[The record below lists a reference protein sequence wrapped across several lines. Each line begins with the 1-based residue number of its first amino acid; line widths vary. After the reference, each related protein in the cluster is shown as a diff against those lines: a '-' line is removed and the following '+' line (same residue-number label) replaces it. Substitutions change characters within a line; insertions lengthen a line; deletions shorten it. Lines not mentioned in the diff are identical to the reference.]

1 MRSLLVILS
10 LSLAAHAATI
20 DGPLTPEQAIAS
32 FKIEPGLRV
41 ELVAAEPTVIDPV
54 AMAFDEKGLLYV
66 VEDRGYPLG
75 PGKGLPGAG
84 QVVLLESTKGDGH
97 YDKRT
102 VFADKLTF
110 PNGVMPWKGGV
121 YVTCAP
127 YLYYFK
133 DTNNDG
139 VADIKQTI
147 FKGFQDLSTTQLRV
161 SHPTLNIDNWVYLT
175 SGLTSAKVTSPLFP
189 EHPEVYCNRTDFR
202 FRPDLDQ
209 FEATAGTA
217 QFGQTFDAFGHKFV
231 CSNRNHNQHVVMQ
244 RRYMERNP
252 HLDAEIVQDTP
263 DHEPAARVFAI
274 SHNITTDASHTGYF
288 TSACGVTI
296 YDGDA
301 LPAKYR
307 GNSFTCEPAGNL
319 VHHDVLVE
327 SNVTFSAKR
336 AYDDLEFF
344 ASPDNWCR
352 PVNLA
357 NGPDG
362 ALYICDMY
370 RKTIEHPQYLPK
382 ETIAITDWKSGR
394 DMGRIYRLVAADH
407 KSKPQKFDLT
417 KASTKELCDLL
428 ENPNIWWSMTA
439 HRLLLE
445 RQDKTAATI
454 LARLYKTSKSA
465 KARAQSL
472 WCLDGIGSLKES
484 TIQLALKDSD
494 PNVREQA
501 LLLAEP
507 RLNANSAL
515 FAPALALATD
525 PNPRVRFQCALTIGM
540 VDDPQIIPALAKIM
554 EQDFPSR
561 WTGTGI
567 LSAVHDRGY
576 DLIHT
581 LLADKNNPTASAIL
595 IRLARLVGIT
605 ETPEKITSLLNEIG
619 TAKSDSDFAW
629 QTSVLNGL
637 TDGLSTRPY
646 QQLKLM
652 DLVKD
657 QPVARERIE
666 QVFKRSSEI
675 ALDDKQPASQ
685 RLVAIGLLAH
695 SRSAE
700 TSAAL
705 GKLIVPS
712 QPSDIQIA
720 AVRALGRSATS
731 EAIREL
737 IAKDRWNSYTPTV
750 RDAVVALTFPNSELV
765 TILFDAIDK
774 QEIPAW
780 SVSPA
785 HRDKLINHYND
796 PAISKRAVELFR
808 GLRTN
813 DRTKVYEDWKSVISL
828 IPNSKNGHAIFTK
841 TCSPCHKVEG
851 EGKVV
856 GPDLTGIR
864 NQPKQTLL
872 LHIIIPEYEIMP
884 TYTLYNVETKDGES
898 YGGLLASDSTGSIT
912 LRQAAGVEQKI
923 PRANIAT
930 MTSSR
935 LSLMPQELE
944 KTMSRQD
951 MADLLA
957 FLKGE

>member
-1 MRSLLVILS
+1 MRLVFALLLVCLTAR
-10 LSLAAHAATI
+10 AANV
-20 DGPLTPEQAIAS
+20 DGPLAPEQAIAS

-41 ELVAAEPTVIDPV
+41 ELVAAEPMVVDPV
-54 AMAFDEKGLLYV
+54 AIAFDEKGQLYV

-75 PGKGLPGAG
+75 PGKGKPGEG
-84 QVVLLESTKGDGH
+84 QVVLLQSSKDDGH

-110 PNGVMPWKGGV
+110 PNGVTPWKGGV

-139 VADIKQTI
+139 VADIKQTV

-161 SHPTLNIDNWVYLT
+161 SHPTLNIDNWIYLT
-175 SGLTSAKVTSPLFP
+175 SGLTSAKVTSPLYP
-189 EHPEVYCNRTDFR
+189 DHPEVYCNRTDFR
-202 FRPDLDQ
+202 FRPDRDE

-231 CSNRNHNQHVVMQ
+231 CSNRNHNQEVVIQ

-252 HLDAEIVQDTP
+252 HLDAEFIQDTP
-263 DHEPAARVFAI
+263 DHGAAARVFSI

-288 TSACGVTI
+288 TSACGVTV
-296 YDGDA
+296 YDGNA

-327 SNVTFSAKR
+327 SNATFSAQR
-336 AYDDLEFF
+336 AYDNLEFL

-382 ETIAITDWKSGR
+382 ETVAITDWQSGR
-394 DMGRIYRLVAADH
+394 NMGRIYRVVAADH
-407 KSKPQKFDLT
+407 KSKPLKFDLT
-417 KASTKELCDLL
+417 KASTRELCDLL

-445 RQDKTAATI
+445 RQDKSAARI
-454 LARLYKTSKSA
+454 LERLYKTSKST
-465 KARAQSL
+465 KARAQAL
-472 WCLDGIGSLKES
+472 WCLDGIGSLKDS
-484 TIQLALKDSD
+484 TILVALSDSD
-494 PNVREQA
+494 HNVREQA

-507 RLNANSAL
+507 RLKPNSPL
-515 FAPALALATD
+515 FPACLALSKD
-525 PNPRVRFQCALTIGM
+525 PNERVRFQCALTIGA
-540 VDDPQIIPALAKIM
+540 VDDQQIIPALAKIM
-554 EQDFPSR
+554 EQDFTSR
-561 WTGTGI
+561 WTGTAI
-567 LSAVHDRGY
+567 LTAVHDRGY
-576 DLIHT
+576 DLLQT
-581 LLADKNNPTASAIL
+581 LLVDKNNPDASAIL
-595 IRLARLVGIT
+595 VRLARLVGIT
-605 ETPEKITSLLNEIG
+605 ESPEKITAILNQIG
-619 TAKSDSDFAW
+619 AEKSDSDFTW
-629 QTSVLNGL
+629 QTSILNGL
-637 TDGLSTRPY
+637 TEGLSTRPT
-646 QQLKLM
+646 QQLKLA

-657 QPVARERIE
+657 QPIARERIE
-666 QVFKRSSEI
+666 QVFKRSGQI
-675 ALDDKQPASQ
+675 ASDDKQPIPQ

-695 SRSAE
+695 SNSAE
-700 TSAAL
+700 TRDVLS
-705 GKLIVPS
+705 KLITPS
-712 QPSDIQIA
+712 EPSDVQIA
-720 AVRALGRSATS
+720 AVRSLGRSATP
-731 EAIREL
+731 EAIRDL
-737 IAKDRWNSYTPTV
+737 IAKDRWTSYTPSV
-750 RDAVVALTFPNSELV
+750 RDAVVAETFPKAELV
-765 TILFDAIDK
+765 NILFDSIDK
-774 QEIPAW
+774 KDIPAW
-780 SVSPA
+780 SISPA
-785 HRDKLINHYND
+785 HRDKFINHYND
-796 PAISKRAVELFR
+796 PAIHKRAIELFH

-813 DRTKVYEDWKSVISL
+813 DRMKTYEDWKPVAEL
-828 IPNSKNGHAIFTK
+828 KGDSKNGHKIFTK
-841 TCSPCHKVEG
+841 TCTPCHVFDG
-851 EGKVV
+851 EGHVV

-864 NQPKQTLL
+864 NQPKATLL

-898 YGGLLASDSTGSIT
+898 YSGLLSSDSAQSIT
-912 LRQAAGVEQKI
+912 LRQASAVEQKI
-923 PRANIAT
+923 PRANIAS
-930 MTSSR
+930 MASSR

>member
-1 MRSLLVILS
+1 MRPIFVLL
-10 LSLAAHAATI
+10 LACLATRAASV

-41 ELVAAEPTVIDPV
+41 EVVAAEPMVIDPV
-54 AMAFDEKGLLYV
+54 AIGFDEKGQLYV

-75 PGKGLPGAG
+75 PGKGKPGEG
-84 QVVLLESTKGDGH
+84 QIVLLQSSNGDGH

-139 VADIKQTI
+139 VADIKQVV

-175 SGLTSAKVTSPLFP
+175 SGLTEAKVKSPLFP
-189 EHPEVYCNRTDFR
+189 DHPEVFCKRTDFR
-202 FRPDLDQ
+202 FRPDLDE
-209 FEATAGTA
+209 FEASAGTA

-231 CSNRNHNQHVVMQ
+231 CSNRNHNQEVVIQ
-244 RRYMERNP
+244 KRYMERNP
-252 HLDAEIVQDTP
+252 HLDAEFVQDTP
-263 DHEPAARVFAI
+263 DHGAAARVYAI

-288 TSACGVTI
+288 TSACGVTV

-327 SNVTFSAKR
+327 SNVTFSAQR
-336 AYDDLEFF
+336 AYDDLEFL

-382 ETIAITDWKSGR
+382 ETAAITDWKSGR
-394 DMGRIYRLVAADH
+394 DMGRIYRVVGADY
-407 KSKPQKFDLT
+407 KSKAHKFDLT
-417 KASTKELCDLL
+417 KASTKELCGLL

-445 RQDKTAATI
+445 RQDKNAAALLT
-454 LARLYKTSKSA
+454 RLYKRSKSA
-465 KARAQSL
+465 KARAQAL
-472 WCLDGIGSLKES
+472 WCLDGIGSLNES
-484 TIQLALKDSD
+484 TILLALKDSD
-494 PNVREQA
+494 HNVREQA

-507 RLNANSAL
+507 RLSANSAL
-515 FAPALALATD
+515 FAPCLALAND
-525 PNPRVRFQCALTIGM
+525 PHARVRFQCALTIGA
-540 VDDPQIIPALAKIM
+540 VDDARIVPALAKIM

-561 WTGTGI
+561 WTGTAI
-567 LSAVHDRGY
+567 LTAVHDRGY
-576 DLIHT
+576 DVLQA
-581 LLADKNNPTASAIL
+581 LLADKNNPDASAIL
-595 IRLARLVGIT
+595 VRLARLVGIT
-605 ETPEKITSLLNEIG
+605 ESRAKITALLNQIG
-619 TAKSDSDFAW
+619 DAKADSDFTW

-637 TDGLSTRPY
+637 TDGMSTRPSEK
-646 QQLKLM
+646 LKLM

-666 QVFKRSSEI
+666 QVFKRSGQI
-675 ALDDKQPASQ
+675 ASDDKQPTAQ

-695 SRSAE
+695 SGSVE
-700 TSAAL
+700 THNVL
-705 GKLIVPS
+705 GTLITPS
-712 QPSDIQIA
+712 EPSDIQIA
-720 AVRALGRSATS
+720 AVRALGRSATP
-731 EAIREL
+731 EAIRDL
-737 IAKDRWNSYTPTV
+737 IAKERWNSYTPSV
-750 RDAVVALTFPNSELV
+750 RDAVVAETFPKPELV
-765 TILFDAIDK
+765 NILFDAISNKD
-774 QEIPAW
+774 IPAW
-780 SVSPA
+780 SISPM
-785 HRDKLINHYND
+785 HRDKFINHYND
-796 PAISKRAVELFR
+796 DAVHKRAIELFR
-808 GLRTN
+808 GLRSN
-813 DRTKVYEDWKSVISL
+813 DRMKIYEDWKAVASL
-828 IPNSKNGHAIFTK
+828 TGNSKNGHKIFTK
-841 TCSPCHKVEG
+841 TCTPCHMFEG
-851 EGKVV
+851 EGHIV

-864 NQPKQTLL
+864 NQPKATLL

-884 TYTLYNVETKDGES
+884 TYTLYNVDTKDGES
-898 YGGLLASDSTGSIT
+898 YSGLLSSDSSSSIT
-912 LRQAAGVEQKI
+912 LRGAAAVEQKI
-923 PRANIAT
+923 PRANIAS
-930 MTSSR
+930 MSSSR
-935 LSLMPQELE
+935 LSLMPDELE